1 LHSEIGRGI
10 PLTAK
15 VGINGFGRIGRGFL
29 RASLEKKGYEIV
41 AANDLTDDDTLAHL
55 LKHDTVIGRFE
66 GTVEVGS
73 NEIIVNKKTIKT
85 LEERDPAKLPWDEL
99 GVDIVIESTGFFR
112 KKEDAEKHLKA
123 GAKKVIISAPGKG
136 EMLTVVPGVNHND
149 YDPDKHHIISNA
161 SCTTNCLAP
170 MVKVLDEN
178 FDIVKGLMTTVH
190 AVTND
195 QIMLDGPHKDLR
207 RARAAC
213 WNVVPTTTGAAKAL
227 GLVYP
232 KVEGKLDG
240 IALRVPVMVGSL
252 VDLSVIVKNTADV
265 DTVNAAFKKASTHG
279 DLAPYLSYTEEPLV
293 SSDFIGNPSSCTFD
307 SLLTMTN
314 KDMVKAFGWYDN
326 ETGYSHRLADL
337 TEIIAK
343 KM

>member
-1 LHSEIGRGI
+1 
-10 PLTAK
+10 
-15 VGINGFGRIGRGFL
+15 
-29 RASLEKKGYEIV
+29 V

-55 LKHDTVIGRFE
+55 LKYDTVMGRFG

-73 NEIIVNKKTIKT
+73 NEIIVNKKRIRT
-85 LEERDPAKLPWDEL
+85 LEERDPAKLPWGEL

-112 KKEDAEKHLKA
+112 KREDAEKHLKA

-136 EMLTVVPGVNHND
+136 DMLTVVPGVNDND
-149 YDPDKHHIISNA
+149 YDPDKHHVISNA

-170 MVKVLDEN
+170 MVKVLDES
-178 FDIVKGLMTTVH
+178 FGIVKGLMTTIH

-213 WNVVPTTTGAAKAL
+213 WNIVPTTTGAASAL

-232 KVEGKLDG
+232 KAEGKLDG
-240 IALRVPVMVGSL
+240 MALRVPVMDGSL
-252 VDLSVIVKNTADV
+252 VDLSVIVSKAVDV
-265 DTVNAAFKKASTHG
+265 DSVNAAFKKAASQG
-279 DLAPYLSYTEEPLV
+279 SLAPYLSYSDEPLV
-293 SSDFIGNPSSCTFD
+293 SSDVIGNPSSCTFD

-326 ETGYSHRLADL
+326 EAGYSHRLADL
-337 TEIIAK
+337 TEAIAK
-343 KM
+343 KI